1 MKWFGSLLAGCNAV
15 ASLVVMFL
23 MALITTDVVMRS
35 FFNAPIPGVPEIV
48 KFAIV
53 GMFWLQVAY
62 TLRTRKHLRTTL
74 LLGALPRP
82 LQIGVLVLN
91 SLIGAAMFFFI
102 AWLATN
108 ETIKTWEIGAFEGE
122 HPVRIPIWP
131 LWGILVA
138 GAVMTA
144 IQFLLDIWRY
154 FTDGPAAD
162 ELSEVVEVDIDLSKR

>member
-1 MKWFGSLLAGCNAV
+1 MRWFGGLLAGCNAI
-15 ASLVVMFL
+15 ASLVVVFL
-23 MALITTDVVMRS
+23 MLLITTDVVLRS

-53 GMFWLQVAY
+53 GMFWLQCAY

-74 LLGALPRP
+74 LLGAMPRP
-82 LQIGVLVLN
+82 LQIAILVLN
-91 SLIGAAMFFFI
+91 SLVGALLFLFV
-102 AWLATN
+102 AWLASN

-144 IQFLLDIWRY
+144 LQFLLDILRY
-154 FTDGPAAD
+154 FTDGPAPD